1 MLMGGMV
8 LAGLLALGTLL
19 LLPSGGGRSGKNAA
33 GAGANEAGRTSAN
46 QATRTAPLGG
56 STEEDRGRAGEADG
70 GTRDASGNQPIV
82 REERPRL
89 SELFSDAMTTRT
101 LLMAS
106 DGTGGATAGH
116 RSTMPVNPPRPR
128 GDDDERQDE
137 LENATAA
144 VMGMVRNSA
153 GLPAVGVQIA
163 ITEVETERRIA
174 MVRTDTQGIYS
185 SPLQVPGKYAVQPS
199 VPVGHVAPPP
209 VRVEAADGV
218 VVRAD
223 FVMLT
228 EGDTIAGSVKNQKG
242 EPLAGAKVHVMYR
255 LSHGSGT
262 AAYEADEEGAFLI
275 EGVPVDQP
283 VQSIAVSHPGY
294 ETETRREVT
303 TWDGRQDFVLKPMS
317 NLLMAVQWQA
327 DGSPVTHYAYR
338 LLRRGVMGFEV
349 DHRRPD
355 VVVND
360 VDGLAR
366 INEVISGTW
375 RVEVTV
381 LDAGGQATPLRGA
394 EMVDLDKPVEGQRYL
409 LVEIAGGQL
418 LQGTVVAFD
427 GRTPVAGAAVEIVP
441 PAEVGPQVT
450 RPDMSYKSTVTDAAG
465 RFEFDGMPPGQFTI
479 VATKDLLQARAPLD
493 VTIVGG
499 TDPTPVRIVLQEGA
513 EVTGVVI
520 GSDEN
525 PAPADH
531 TMTLHYIPVNG
542 SQWARRPGKTDRD
555 GRYSFAGLP
564 AGAYYVSTNDPAG
577 GRYEM
582 PQFLLDIGQRKVL
595 DFNFSETIEVVGTV
609 RMGGQPLANS
619 GAHFMNFISSGGQV
633 SGWVAIE
640 SQGQY
645 RARLTPGRYR
655 ARLALPSRSVLG
667 EGPLFV
673 VQDEPARQTV
683 DQDFELADADF
694 LLVFE
699 DPESFAPGTLVLAPR
714 DRHTTY
720 QFYRFDVSN
729 ASRRVTSLI
738 GGEYEASF
746 TSTDREWR
754 GDSGLITIAAGA
766 ENTFTIDVS
775 RNDSWARIGEWATD
789 QVGQTEAT
797 YSFNATGHVRSTGT
811 VEILVQYE
819 GGRHAVFITS
829 VALQRNGAT
838 VGIDQHHGWSG
849 VDRWANT
856 YRVALDQAPQGATY
870 TVLVTMRSDGGSDS
884 RGGVL
889 LRVVR

>member
-1 MLMGGMV
+1 LLLLMGAMV

-19 LLPSGGGRSGKNAA
+19 VLPSGGGRSGKGAA
-33 GAGANEAGRTSAN
+33 GASVGQTGGTRAN

-56 STEEDRGRAGEADG
+56 SVEDDGGRTGAADG
-70 GTRDASGNQPIV
+70 GARDGSGNQPIV
-82 REERPRL
+82 SEERPLR
-89 SELFSDAMTTRT
+89 SESLSDAVTTRT
-101 LLMAS
+101 LMAF
-106 DGTGGATAGH
+106 DGTGGGAAGH

-128 GDDDERQDE
+128 ENDAERQDG

-163 ITEVETERRIA
+163 IIEAETERRVA

-185 SPLQVPGKYAVQPS
+185 SPLQVPGTYSVQPS

-209 VRVEAADGV
+209 VRVEALDGV

-242 EPLAGAKVHVMYR
+242 EALAGARVQVMYR
-255 LSHGSGT
+255 LSHGAGT

-283 VQSIAVSHPGY
+283 VASITVSHPGY
-294 ETETRREVT
+294 ESETRREVT

-317 NLLMAVQWQA
+317 NLLMAVRWQA

-338 LLRRGVMGFEV
+338 LLRRGVLGFEV

-360 VDGLAR
+360 LDGLAR
-366 INEVISGTW
+366 INEVISGMW

-394 EMVDLDKPVEGQRYL
+394 ETVDLDKPVEGQRYL

-427 GRTPVAGAAVEIVP
+427 GRTPVAGATVEIVP
-441 PAEVGPQVT
+441 PAEVGPQVA

-465 RFEFDGMPPGQFTI
+465 RFEFDGMPPGQFTL

-520 GSDEN
+520 GSDEK

-531 TMTLHYIPVNG
+531 PMTLHYIPVNG
-542 SQWARRPGKTDRD
+542 LQWTRRPGKTDSA
-555 GRYSFAGLP
+555 GRYSFEGLP
-564 AGAYYVSTNDPAG
+564 AGTYYVSTNDPAG

-619 GAHFMNFISSGGQV
+619 GAHFMNFVSSGGQV

-640 SQGQY
+640 GEGQY
-645 RARLTPGRYR
+645 RARLKPGRYR

-673 VQDEPARQTV
+673 VQDEPARQTL

-746 TSTDREWR
+746 TSTDGQWR

-766 ENTFTIDVS
+766 ENAFTIDVS
-775 RNDSWARIGEWATD
+775 RKDAWARIGEWTTD
-789 QVGQTEAT
+789 
-797 YSFNATGHVRSTGT
+797 
-811 VEILVQYE
+811 
-819 GGRHAVFITS
+819 
-829 VALQRNGAT
+829 
-838 VGIDQHHGWSG
+838 
-849 VDRWANT
+849 
-856 YRVALDQAPQGATY
+856 
-870 TVLVTMRSDGGSDS
+870 
-884 RGGVL
+884 
-889 LRVVR
+889 